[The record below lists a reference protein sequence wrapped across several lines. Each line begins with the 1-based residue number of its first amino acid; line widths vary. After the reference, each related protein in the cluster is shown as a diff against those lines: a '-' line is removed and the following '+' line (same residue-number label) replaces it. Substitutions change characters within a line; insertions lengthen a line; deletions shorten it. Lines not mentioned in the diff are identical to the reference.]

1 LQIYHLATLPQT
13 LIVDDREPYGKSW
26 QYALG
31 RLVVVDALINE
42 FPAEFSGDDPRRRAF
57 ERTMTLADFGYRHL
71 TRDRFDET
79 TFWPKCFRT
88 KIIRTNVHPQMS
100 DKFST
105 QNSRYKFIRV
115 LWTICL
121 LYWLCFFKKPVKIT
135 ITNKNLTK

>member
-79 TFWPKCFRT
+79 PFRPNSFRT
-88 KIIRTNVHPQMS
+88 KVHPQMS
-100 DKFST
+100 DKFPPKNST
-105 QNSRYKFIRV
+105 YKFIRV
-115 LWTICL
+115 LWTMCNNSFVFLKASKNHNYKLKFDQIRIC
-121 LYWLCFFKKPVKIT
+121 P
-135 ITNKNLTK
+135 